1 MLLEAA
7 FPSAVRAG
15 GENVNVIVQQARAAG
30 ILCAPH
36 AVDVLAF
43 VEPDLTVHRLELAEG
58 MNVEHERAAGRD
70 EQVQAA
76 EGLAHLARVGEVI
89 EAVEAADRRLHRA
102 VEVQLGH
109 GLVQKQRRDAGE
121 RLCLLARLEQHI
133 LRAVH
138 ADEFVAAFGEEGGH
152 RAGAAGEVEHGVDRN
167 VTAQEELFDEGGA
180 LFVADVLRQ
189 LVVGGGEGG
198 IAFHHFSPF
207 MRAKMRS

>member
-1 MLLEAA
+1 M
-7 FPSAVRAG
+7 
-15 GENVNVIVQQARAAG
+15 
-30 ILCAPH
+30 
-36 AVDVLAF
+36 
-43 VEPDLTVHRLELAEG
+43 
-58 MNVEHERAAGRD
+58 
-70 EQVQAA
+70 
-76 EGLAHLARVGEVI
+76 
-89 EAVEAADRRLHRA
+89 
-102 VEVQLGH
+102 
-109 GLVQKQRRDAGE
+109 QKQRRDAGE

-138 ADEFVAAFGEEGGH
+138 TDEFVAAFGEEGGH

-189 LVVGGGEGG
+189 LVVGGGESG